1 MAEVRTFGDSGPA
14 IVYLH
19 GAGGLF
25 PEEPMLDAL
34 GASHR
39 VFAPVW
45 PGYGEETADE
55 LRLKDML
62 DFALY
67 GWDVVDSLELD
78 EKPALIGHS
87 MGGMIAAEMAAIARH
102 DLRSLVLIDA
112 AGLWDDAEPIPDIF
126 AMLPF
131 ELAEVLFADPAAG
144 EKILTAGM
152 DFSDD
157 AALTTFMIQRA
168 RRLGMAGKLLFPVPS
183 RHVERRLHRVT
194 VPTLVLWGDDD
205 RLIPPSYAERWAE
218 LIPGASVQT
227 VAHAG
232 HMLPYEQS
240 EAAAAAIDGFIAS
253 SSLTQN

>member
-1 MAEVRTFGDSGPA
+1 MAEVRTFGSAGPPL
-14 IVYLH
+14 VYLH

-25 PEEPMLDAL
+25 PAEPMLDAL
-34 GASHR
+34 AESHR
-39 VFAPVW
+39 VYAPVW
-45 PGYGEETADE
+45 PGYGEETPDE
-55 LRLKDML
+55 QRLKDML

-67 GWDVVDSLELD
+67 GWDVVDSLDLG
-78 EKPALIGHS
+78 EKPVLIGHS
-87 MGGMIAAEMAAIARH
+87 MGGMIAAEMAAVARH

-183 RHVERRLHRVT
+183 RHVERRLHRVN
-194 VPTLVLWGDDD
+194 VPTLVAWGEQD
-205 RLIPPSYAERWAE
+205 RLIPPSYAGRWAE
-218 LIPGASVQT
+218 LIAGSATEVI
-227 VAHAG
+227 AGAG
-232 HMLPYEQS
+232 HMLPYEQP
-240 EAAAAAIDGFIAS
+240 EAAAAAIAAFLSRA
-253 SSLTQN
+253 

>member
-1 MAEVRTFGDSGPA
+1 MPEVRTFGHSGPA

-25 PEEPMLDAL
+25 PSEPMLDTLAE
-34 GASHR
+34 SHQ
-39 VFAPVW
+39 VYAPVW
-45 PGYGEETADE
+45 PGYGEETDDE
-55 LRLKDML
+55 QRLKDML

-67 GWDVVDSLELD
+67 GWDVVDELDLD
-78 EKPALIGHS
+78 EKPVLIGHS

-102 DLRSLVLIDA
+102 DLRRLVLIDA

-194 VPTLVLWGDDD
+194 VPTLVLWGEQD
-205 RLIPPSYAERWAE
+205 RLIPPSYADRWAE
-218 LIPGASVQT
+218 LIAGASVET
-227 VAHAG
+227 LADAG
-232 HMLPYEQS
+232 HMLPYEQPQ
-240 EAAAAAIDGFIAS
+240 AAAAAIADFVS
-253 SSLTQN
+253 

>member
-1 MAEVRTFGDSGPA
+1 MAEVRTFGETGPA
-14 IVYLH
+14 LVFLH

-25 PEEPMLDAL
+25 PSEPMLEAL

-39 VFAPVW
+39 IFAPVW
-45 PGYGEETADE
+45 PGYGEDTADE
-55 LRLKDML
+55 QRLKDML
-62 DFALY
+62 DFALH
-67 GWDVVDSLELD
+67 GWDVVDGLGLD
-78 EKPALIGHS
+78 EKPVLVGHS

-112 AGLWDDAEPIPDIF
+112 AGLWDDDEPIPDIF

-131 ELAEVLFADPAAG
+131 ELAEVLFADAAAG

-183 RHVERRLHRVT
+183 RHVERRLHRVN
-194 VPTLVLWGDDD
+194 VPTLVVWGEQD
-205 RLIPPSYAERWAE
+205 RLIPPSYAQRWAE
-218 LIPGASVQT
+218 LIAGAT
-227 VAHAG
+227 VETIADAG
-232 HMLPYEQS
+232 HMLPYEQP
-240 EAAAAAIDGFIAS
+240 EAAAAAIGAFVSRA
-253 SSLTQN
+253 